1 MSLPVCPWPLAAL
14 VPVAWAVGAGVALAR
29 LRHLPELPGGR
40 PADPVRV
47 TLCIPARNEGK
58 DLAKALDS
66 WLAQDHPALAVL
78 VVDDGSTDATPA
90 ILAARA
96 AAHPERLRVLRNDH
110 LPPGWLGKNHA
121 LDLASRQPEALAAP
135 WLLFAD
141 ADVQAPPDLVSRS
154 LAFLE
159 AHPADLL
166 ALIPAV
172 DTESFIERAFLP
184 WVTLGLFW
192 AIDFRRVPEPGAWAH
207 CGVGAFTLV
216 RRAAYD
222 AVRGHAGE
230 PMAVIDDMGL
240 AQRVKA
246 AGYVNRA
253 AQGGPG
259 LHLRMYHG
267 LGELVR
273 SMRKNALPF
282 PLLVPLVPFSLLLV
296 LTASLGPVLL
306 ALAGR
311 PWTGVGTWVLVTALV
326 AAVQRRLTGRR
337 FDGAWAFWP
346 VSGPL
351 MAWGIL
357 WTLGDRLRGVN
368 HWRGRDVRL

>member
-1 MSLPVCPWPLAAL
+1 MAAL
-14 VPVAWAVGAGVALAR
+14 YAAMWAAGAGVALVR
-29 LRHLPELPGGR
+29 LRHLPGLPDR
-40 PADPVRV
+40 KPREQPTV
-47 TLCIPARNEGK
+47 TLCIPARDEAK

-66 WLAQDHPALAVL
+66 WLAQDHPRLSIL

-96 AAHPERLRVLRNDH
+96 ARHPDRLRVLRNDQ

-121 LDLASRQPEALAAP
+121 LHLASRQPEALAAD

-159 AHPADLL
+159 GRPADIL

-184 WVTLGLFW
+184 WVTLGLAF

-222 AVRGHAGE
+222 AVQGHAGE
-230 PMAVIDDMGL
+230 PMAIIDDMRL

-246 AGYVNRA
+246 AGFVNRV

-273 SMRKNALPF
+273 SMRKNALAF
-282 PLLVPLVPFSLLLV
+282 SILVPLVPMSLLLV
-296 LTASLGPVLL
+296 LAASLGPVLL

-311 PWTGVGTWVLVTALV
+311 PWTGLATWLLVTALV

-337 FDGAWAFWP
+337 LDWAWAFWP

>member
-1 MSLPVCPWPLAAL
+1 
-14 VPVAWAVGAGVALAR
+14 
-29 LRHLPELPGGR
+29 
-40 PADPVRV
+40 
-47 TLCIPARNEGK
+47 
-58 DLAKALDS
+58 
-66 WLAQDHPALAVL
+66 
-78 VVDDGSTDATPA
+78 
-90 ILAARA
+90 
-96 AAHPERLRVLRNDH
+96 
-110 LPPGWLGKNHA
+110 
-121 LDLASRQPEALAAP
+121 
-135 WLLFAD
+135 
-141 ADVQAPPDLVSRS
+141 
-154 LAFLE
+154 
-159 AHPADLL
+159 
-166 ALIPAV
+166 
-172 DTESFIERAFLP
+172 
-184 WVTLGLFW
+184 
-192 AIDFRRVPEPGAWAH
+192 
-207 CGVGAFTLV
+207 
-216 RRAAYD
+216 
-222 AVRGHAGE
+222 
-230 PMAVIDDMGL
+230 
-240 AQRVKA
+240 
-246 AGYVNRA
+246 
-253 AQGGPG
+253 
-259 LHLRMYHG
+259 MYHG